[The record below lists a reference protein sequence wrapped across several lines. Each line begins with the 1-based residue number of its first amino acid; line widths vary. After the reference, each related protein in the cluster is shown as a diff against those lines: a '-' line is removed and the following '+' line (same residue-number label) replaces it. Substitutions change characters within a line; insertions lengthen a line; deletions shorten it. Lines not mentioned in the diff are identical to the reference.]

1 MRNRK
6 RKRGR
11 RRGRK
16 TGHNEVRREASVPW
30 LELLSNWHL
39 LPTPC

>member
-1 MRNRK
+1 MRKGK
-6 RKRGR
+6 RKKM

-30 LELLSNWHL
+30 LKLLSNWHL
-39 LPTPC
+39 LLTPC